1 MSVVNKIRYVFRIT
15 HIDNIPY
22 INEVGF
28 VLQDSV
34 YASPNYKSIG
44 DSEVIEKRATMIKGY
59 DLVQYIPFYFG
70 PRSVMLYVIQH
81 GYNGVKK
88 QNPEDIVYCVIKI
101 EELIAN
107 NVECLFTDGHALS
120 VLTDFYT
127 HDKLPEINGIISY
140 DDVYAKYW
148 VSEADTDLK
157 RRKEA
162 ELLIKNAL
170 PANYICGYV
179 VYNEQAKQRLIHYGV
194 EVNRIVVNSEYYF

>member
-1 MSVVNKIRYVFRIT
+1 MPAANKIRYGFRIT

-22 INEVGF
+22 INEMGF
-28 VLQDSV
+28 VLPNSE
-34 YASPNYKSIG
+34 YASPTYKPIG
-44 DSEVIEKRATMIKGY
+44 DREVIGKRNTKIKGY
-59 DLVQYIPFYFG
+59 DLAQYIPFYFG

-120 VLTDFYT
+120 ALTDFYT
-127 HDKLPEINGIISY
+127 HDKLTEINSIISY
-140 DDVYAKYW
+140 DEVYARYW
-148 VSEADTDLK
+148 ISETDTDLK

-162 ELLIKNAL
+162 ELLIKNTL
-170 PANYICGYV
+170 PPNYISGYV
-179 VYNEQAKQRLIHYGV
+179 VYNAQAKHRLIHYGV
-194 EVNRIVVNSEYYF
+194 DVNRIVVNPEYYF